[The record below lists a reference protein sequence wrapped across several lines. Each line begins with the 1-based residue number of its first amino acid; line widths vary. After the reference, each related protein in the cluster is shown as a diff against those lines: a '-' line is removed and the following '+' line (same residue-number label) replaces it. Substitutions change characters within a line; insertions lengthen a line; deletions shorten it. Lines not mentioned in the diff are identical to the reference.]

1 MKNFFFIL
9 PAFKNLSGH
18 EGSFVKIFYNICKK
32 KKYIFNLVIP
42 KDNKE
47 KIIPNKFKILP
58 NFHNKYFYKKIIN
71 LFKFYIEIKNNISY
85 NKKNIFLIDGLRFVY
100 TLPLLL
106 FFITNKKQNIILFY
120 IRDYFSKYSIKNFIL
135 VFFFRL
141 LKNRFDRILLLTDSF
156 YIFKKLKTNHKESYI
171 LPIPHIIKIKK
182 KIKKLKRL
190 LIFLPGPYREDKGK
204 KNLLFFIKNNIKKN
218 FNILINEKFSIS
230 NKFRQLIKFEDSL
243 DKNEYINYLN
253 QCSFVILPYIS
264 DFYKFRTSGIFV
276 ESISIAKP
284 VFVSSNTWMAN
295 QLIKFGLEKLVIN
308 DWSLLNL
315 DTLIDIINQK
325 NAKNRLKKMRNSFV
339 QYHNE
344 KNYINTFCKIL
355 EKK

>member
-18 EGSFVKIFYNICKK
+18 EGSFVKIFHNICKK

-47 KIIPNKFKILP
+47 KIIQNKFKILS
-58 NFHNKYFYKKIIN
+58 NFRNKYFYQKIIN
-71 LFKFYIEIKNNISY
+71 LFKFYIEIKNNIY
-85 NKKNIFLIDGLRFVY
+85 CNKNNIFLIDGLRFVY
-100 TLPLLL
+100 TLPLL
-106 FFITNKKQNIILFY
+106 FFFVTNKKQNIILFY
-120 IRDYFSKYSIKNFIL
+120 IRDYFSKYSIKNLIL
-135 VFFFRL
+135 IFFFRS
-141 LKNRFDRILLLTDSF
+141 LKNRFDRIVLLTDSF
-156 YIFKKLKTNHKESYI
+156 YIYKKLKINHKETYI

-182 KIKKLKRL
+182 NIKKLKRP

-204 KNLLFFIKNNIKKN
+204 INLLFFIKNNIKKN
-218 FNILINEKFSIS
+218 FNLLINEKFSIS
-230 NKFRQLIKFEDSL
+230 NKLRHLIKFEDSL
-243 DKNEYINYLN
+243 SKKEYINYLN
-253 QCSFVILPYIS
+253 QCSFIILPYIS

-295 QLIKFGLEKLVIN
+295 QLINFGLEKLVIN
-308 DWSLLNL
+308 DWRCLNL
-315 DTLIDIINQK
+315 DTLIDITNQT
-325 NAKNRLKKMRNSFV
+325 NTKNRLKKMRNSFV